1 MAVLSFAHEHS
12 SLWSFG
18 GERGG
23 GGGEK
28 GGREQT
34 LYKDIAT
41 VLLAIG

>member
-18 GERGG
+18 GEVG